1 MNAPIYVTPPPP
13 LVMPEPPPG
22 MLEIADLLRQSVEL
36 QKDQLAL
43 LRAQQAAQDNTSRWR
58 AFLARWAGE
67 FPEAGGAC
75 KQSLPVLERAYLE
88 LIRELTNR
96 LKEIGDSLD
105 DEFVMGEFLDR
116 YGMRIGQLGSMI
128 NQLGPLADAA
138 PADGPG

>member
-1 MNAPIYVTPPPP
+1 
-13 LVMPEPPPG
+13 MPEPPPG

-36 QKDQLAL
+36 QRDQLAL